1 MRKKSTPWPRW
12 AKIVRNL
19 LLVLLLSIFIWDLLG
34 KPLPYE
40 AALRRLERQYL
51 IPEAEHSTEI
61 PLGNWRGN
69 VRVDWSEYAAM
80 ASIRVLRAASP
91 RPYYYYDPIAEI
103 YRLTEGPNLLALPWS
118 TFVPGNEVG
127 TMDTYAVY
135 AAIDPPEGS
144 VTAELTLHGD
154 GGVFTASGQRED
166 GVYIF
171 YVPSEA
177 NDEQTAYEL
186 MFYDADGELLD
197 IVRNSDRKGAEP

>member
-1 MRKKSTPWPRW
+1 MRKKRTPWPRW

-19 LLVLLLSIFIWDLLG
+19 LLVLLLSIFIWNLLE
-34 KPLPYE
+34 KPLPRE

-51 IPEAEHSTEI
+51 IPETDRSVEVS
-61 PLGNWRGN
+61 RGYWGGSQ
-69 VRVDWSEYAAM
+69 RIDWNAWAAVS
-80 ASIRVLRAASP
+80 SIQARKAQP
-91 RPYYYYDPIAEI
+91 YNYYYPIANV
-103 YRLTEGPNLLALPWS
+103 YRLTEGPDLLALPWS
-118 TFVPGNEVG
+118 TLLPGDGVG

-135 AAIDPPEGS
+135 AVIEPPEDS

-166 GVYIF
+166 GVWIF

-197 IVRNSDRKGAEP
+197 IVRSSDRKGAEP